1 MVAGISESCVLQNV
15 WPEEFTRRFFP
26 EVGVYKVCVCVDILE
41 DRWLGEQIFLEI
53 EN

>member
-1 MVAGISESCVLQNV
+1 MVAGVSESCVLQNV

-26 EVGVYKVCVCVDILE
+26 EVGVYKVCVDILE
-41 DRWLGEQIFLEI
+41 DRCLGEQIFLEM